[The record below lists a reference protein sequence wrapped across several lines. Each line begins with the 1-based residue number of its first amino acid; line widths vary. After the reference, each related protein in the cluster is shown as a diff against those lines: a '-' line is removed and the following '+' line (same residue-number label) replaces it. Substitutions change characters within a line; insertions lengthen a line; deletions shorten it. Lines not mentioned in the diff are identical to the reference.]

1 MILNACGA
9 SIPLRLKVLNSIF
22 GWVIDVSSIDICICL
37 IYIYIFLY
45 IYILD
50 ALSLATGV
58 FCHAGCIDRVQINL
72 QRKYAHEIGPNY
84 GNI

>member
-1 MILNACGA
+1 MLVGG
-9 SIPLRLKVLNSIF
+9 SIPLRLKDLKSIF

-37 IYIYIFLY
+37 IYIYIFL
-45 IYILD
+45 LD
-50 ALSLATGV
+50 PLSLATGV